1 MPAEEGLDQE
11 AWCALSGSEPEVNS
25 KLTSGSERGSGSAAL
40 DQAEKVPLET
50 SCFLS
55 TPYPNAFE
63 DRSDDAQPQI

>member
-1 MPAEEGLDQE
+1 MPAEEGLDQY
-11 AWCALSGSEPEVNS
+11 APSALNGVRSKLEVNRRIR
-25 KLTSGSERGSGSAAL
+25 KRGSGSAAL